1 MHGPASA
8 AWLLVALCLASGA
21 YCLLRMRTRGPSGQ
35 GAAGEALMGF
45 GMAVMAVPAAFVT
58 LPAQVWFAG
67 AAAFTA
73 ASLHAALTARH
84 SPHHL
89 HHLVGSA
96 AMVYMSLV
104 MAVAPASHH
113 GPHAGPGGLPVLTGL
128 LLVYFAGYTLLSG
141 VRLIPAPA
149 TATGSPGPDSG
160 PPGWGE
166 RAELALVCRLTMAIA
181 MVSMLLAM

>member
-1 MHGPASA
+1 MHGPVSA

-21 YCLLRMRTRGPSGQ
+21 YCLLRMRAPGPGGQ

-45 GMAVMAVPAAFVT
+45 GMALMAVPAAFVT
-58 LPAQVWFAG
+58 LPPAAWSAG

-73 ASLHAALTARH
+73 TGVHAALTARR

-104 MAVAPASHH
+104 MAVAPTAHH
-113 GPHAGPGGLPVLTGL
+113 AHAGPGGLPALTGL
-128 LLVYFAGYTLLSG
+128 LLVYFAGYALIAG

-149 TATGSPGPDSG
+149 TSPGGPGPATGRPW
-160 PPGWGE
+160 WGD

-181 MVSMLLAM
+181 MVAMLLAM

>member
-1 MHGPASA
+1 MHGPVSA

-21 YCLLRMRTRGPSGQ
+21 YCLLRMRAPGPDGQ

-45 GMAVMAVPAAFVT
+45 GMAAMAVPAAFVT
-58 LPAQVWFAG
+58 LPPAAWFAG
-67 AAAFTA
+67 AAVFTA
-73 ASLHAALTARH
+73 TGVHAALTARR

-89 HHLVGSA
+89 HHLVGAA
-96 AMVYMSLV
+96 AMVYMALV
-104 MAVAPASHH
+104 MAAAPAAHH
-113 GPHAGPGGLPVLTGL
+113 AHAGPGGLPALTGL
-128 LLVYFAGYTLLSG
+128 LLVYFAGYALVAG
-141 VRLIPAPA
+141 AGLIPAPVGGP
-149 TATGSPGPDSG
+149 GSSGPVGG

>member
-1 MHGPASA
+1 MHGPVSA
-8 AWLLVALCLASGA
+8 AWLLVVLCLASGA
-21 YCLLRMRTRGPSGQ
+21 YCLLRMRSRGRAGQ

-58 LPAQVWFAG
+58 LPQAAWFAG

-73 ASLHAALTARH
+73 TGVHAVLTARR

-104 MAVAPASHH
+104 MAAAPTAHH
-113 GPHAGPGGLPVLTGL
+113 AQHAGPGGLPAVTGL
-128 LLVYFAGYTLLSG
+128 LLVYFAGYALLAG

-149 TATGSPGPDSG
+149 AAPGSAGPAAG
-160 PPGWGE
+160 PAGGGE

>member
-1 MHGPASA
+1 MHGPVSA
-8 AWLLVALCLASGA
+8 AWLLVVLCLASGA
-21 YCLLRMRTRGPSGQ
+21 YCLLRMRSRGRAGQ

-58 LPAQVWFAG
+58 LPQAAWFAG
-67 AAAFTA
+67 VAAFTA
-73 ASLHAALTARH
+73 TGVHAVLTARR

-104 MAVAPASHH
+104 MAAAPTTHH
-113 GPHAGPGGLPVLTGL
+113 AQHAGPGGLPAVTGL
-128 LLVYFAGYTLLSG
+128 LLVYFAGYALLAG

-149 TATGSPGPDSG
+149 AAPGSAG
-160 PPGWGE
+160 PPAGPAGWGE

>member
-1 MHGPASA
+1 MHGPVSA

-21 YCLLRMRTRGPSGQ
+21 YCLLRMRTRGQEGQ

-58 LPAQVWFAG
+58 LPPVVWFAG

-73 ASLHAALTARH
+73 TGVHAALTARR

-104 MAVAPASHH
+104 MAAAPAAHH
-113 GPHAGPGGLPVLTGL
+113 TQHAGPGGLPAVTGL
-128 LLVYFAGYTLLSG
+128 LLVYFAGYALLAG

-149 TATGSPGPDSG
+149 AAPGSAGPVSG
-160 PPGWGE
+160 PAGWGE

>member
-1 MHGPASA
+1 MHGPVSA
-8 AWLLVALCLASGA
+8 AWLLVVLCLASGA
-21 YCLLRMRTRGPSGQ
+21 YCLLRMRARGPGGQ
-35 GAAGEALMGF
+35 EAAGEALMGF

-58 LPAQVWFAG
+58 LPGAVWLAG

-73 ASLHAALTARH
+73 TGVHAILAARR

-104 MAVAPASHH
+104 MAAAPTSHH
-113 GPHAGPGGLPVLTGL
+113 AHHTAPGGLPVVTGVL
-128 LLVYFAGYTLLSG
+128 LAYFAGYALLAG
-141 VRLIPAPA
+141 VRLIPAPVA
-149 TATGSPGPDSG
+149 ASGGPSPAAG